1 MKRDRALTRLSRD
14 HQHGLAVAL
23 QLRRATADTA
33 PIAEAAFIVFWEEEG
48 QRHFR
53 AEEEVLLPLAARHLP
68 AAHEAVVRVL
78 VEHVDIRRR
87 AADLARAPSAEL
99 DDLHV
104 LGDRLQ
110 QHIRHEER
118 VLFPLIE
125 QALPNDELWAIAD
138 ALEQAERRQ

>member
-23 QLRRATADTA
+23 ALKRATAETA
-33 PIAEAAFIVFWEEEG
+33 PIAGAAFVAFWEEEG
-48 QRHFR
+48 QGHFR

-87 AADLARAPSAEL
+87 AAELARAPIAEL

-125 QALPNDELWAIAD
+125 QTLPNEELWAIAD
-138 ALEQAERRQ
+138 ALEQAEQRA